1 MSIEIENQS
10 EIYLK
15 TAQVRQ
21 RYGHCS
27 KMWIE
32 RRMKDSAFPQPVYFG
47 ALRFWRESDLL
58 AWERAQIK
66 APKARPVREIGKA
79 VRQ

>member
-1 MSIEIENQS
+1 MATEIETNS
-10 EIYLK
+10 ETFLK

-32 RRMKDSAFPQPVYFG
+32 RRMRDSAFPQPVYFG
-47 ALRFWRESDLL
+47 ALRFWRESELL
-58 AWERAQIK
+58 AWERAQIE
-66 APKARPVREIGKA
+66 APKPRVVREIRKA
-79 VRQ
+79 VHS